1 MRCCWT
7 STLIFNPLLDS
18 TGGSFILHSL
28 HVRLPRQTCN
38 WLAALHLSEH
48 RDWQPGHVCS
58 HSLSPPRLG
67 CFFVFFSCLFSCRNL
82 VVKWKQSWL
91 PACGCWKWVAVVWV
105 EMLSNEVWRGE
116 PWYISPPLLFTSSAC
131 FCSSEEKWSKM
142 DWSTLSSFKV
152 IDHIKA

>member
-58 HSLSPPRLG
+58 RSLSPPRLG
-67 CFFVFFSCLFSCRNL
+67 CFFVFFHASFPAGIWLLSGNSPDCLP
-82 VVKWKQSWL
+82 VVVGNGWQWFGLKCYQMR
-91 PACGCWKWVAVVWV
+91 CGGV
-105 EMLSNEVWRGE
+105 N
-116 PWYISPPLLFTSSAC
+116 PDIFPLLYSLLPLLVSVHLRR
-131 FCSSEEKWSKM
+131 SEAKWTEVHYLHSR
-142 DWSTLSSFKV
+142 
-152 IDHIKA
+152 